1 MFKKYQKRLFEAL
14 RYTFSLTLRH
24 IFRQI
29 FGVGSLFRF
38 LNILDKGGWY
48 VETQEKTSL
57 VCFTH
62 YTNKFQ
68 IRLESGTIIYL

>member
-1 MFKKYQKRLFEAL
+1 MFLKHQKRRFEIL
-14 RYTFSLTLRH
+14 RYTFLLTLRH

-38 LNILDKGGWY
+38 PNILDKGGWY